1 MRIAS
6 FILLTF
12 FVLSCT
18 PSTQQNTEEEE
29 SSITDTQS
37 AEQEGEVDLLTFSD
51 ELAIDPSSLE
61 FEGEIAFS
69 KSWQD
74 ANGDN
79 IALFTQKE
87 EELFVYHFAS
97 NEGEERLLRR
107 IYDFEKDCEFDVGGI
122 FCRKGDMERS
132 FSC

>member
-6 FILLTF
+6 FILLSIF
-12 FVLSCT
+12 FLSCT

-29 SSITDTQS
+29 SSITDPQS
-37 AEQEGEVDLLTFSD
+37 AEQEVEVDLLTFSD
-51 ELAIDPSSLE
+51 EVAIDPSSLE
-61 FEGEIAFS
+61 FEGEITFS

-87 EELFVYHFAS
+87 EELFVYHYSS
-97 NEGEERLLRR
+97 NEGEEKLLRR
-107 IYDFEKDCEFDVGGI
+107 IYDFEKDCEFDRTLEFLKKDI
-122 FCRKGDMERS
+122 LLTDLD
-132 FSC
+132 